1 MPDRDTRAHS
11 STSST
16 VSSGQLPPTPC
27 VLRQSDILMMLNI
40 VHLRVDAAEHVN
52 LAFCA
57 LFLFLFFLFLFFL
70 FSFFFFLFR
79 VLKFFRASS
88 ASRFLVPFLLTKLF
102 FEPPQNYPF

>member
-52 LAFCA
+52 LALCA

-70 FSFFFFLFR
+70 FSFFFFLFSGAQIFSG
-79 VLKFFRASS
+79 LKCFTISCTFSS
-88 ASRFLVPFLLTKLF
+88 
-102 FEPPQNYPF
+102 